1 MSASAPLETEI
12 RRRIALTG
20 PIAVAQYMTL
30 CLTHPQHGYYTT
42 HDPFGS
48 RGDFVTAPEI
58 SQMFGELIGLW
69 SAAAWRA
76 MDSPEKIRLVEL
88 GPGRGT
94 MMLDVLRAARVMPD
108 FRAAILLH
116 MIEISPALERL
127 QRARLG
133 ATDVPVSWHRS
144 IDEVPDEPLI
154 VLANE
159 FFDALPI
166 QQAVMCADG
175 WHERVV
181 KIGDDEKLHFGIDRD
196 PNPLL
201 DKLLPSG
208 VRASKI
214 GDIFEWRADQLAL
227 ELGRRVVGAR
237 GAALIVDYGHC
248 ESAIG
253 DTLQAVRG
261 HAFADPLAVPGAA
274 DLTAHVDFQAL
285 GQAAGGMGARVHGPL
300 TQAEFLRRLGIGQR
314 ASALKAA
321 GPPENAAIIDAA
333 LQRLTDE
340 EGTGMGRLI
349 KVMALSS
356 PGISALPGFEP

>member
-1 MSASAPLETEI
+1 
-12 RRRIALTG
+12 
-20 PIAVAQYMTL
+20 
-30 CLTHPQHGYYTT
+30 
-42 HDPFGS
+42 
-48 RGDFVTAPEI
+48 
-58 SQMFGELIGLW
+58 
-69 SAAAWRA
+69 
-76 MDSPEKIRLVEL
+76 
-88 GPGRGT
+88 
-94 MMLDVLRAARVMPD
+94 MLDVLRAARVMPD

-127 QRARLG
+127 QRAALI

-144 IDEVPDEPLI
+144 IDEIPDGPQI

-166 QQAVMCADG
+166 NQAVMCADG

-181 KIGDDEKLHFGIDRD
+181 KIGDDHQLHFGIDRD
-196 PNPLL
+196 PNPLI

-208 VRASKI
+208 VRAGKI

-227 ELGRRVVGAR
+227 ELGRRVVGAP
-237 GAALIVDYGHC
+237 GAGLIIDYGHC

-261 HAFADPLAVPGAA
+261 HEFADPLATPGGA

-285 GQAAGGMGARVHGPL
+285 AQAAGGMGARVHGPVS
-300 TQAEFLRRLGIGQR
+300 QGDFLRRLGIEQR

-321 GPPENAAIIDAA
+321 GPPEHAAAIDAG
-333 LQRLTDE
+333 LQRLTNE
-340 EGTGMGRLI
+340 ERTGMGRLM
-349 KVMALSS
+349 KAMALSS
-356 PGISALPGFEP
+356 PDISTLPGFEL

>member
-1 MSASAPLETEI
+1 
-12 RRRIALTG
+12 
-20 PIAVAQYMTL
+20 
-30 CLTHPQHGYYTT
+30 
-42 HDPFGS
+42 S
-48 RGDFVTAPEI
+48 RGDFITAPEI

-69 SAAAWRA
+69 AAAAWRA

-133 ATDVPVSWHRS
+133 ETEVRVSGHCS

-208 VRASKI
+208 
-214 GDIFEWRADQLAL
+214 
-227 ELGRRVVGAR
+227 
-237 GAALIVDYGHC
+237 
-248 ESAIG
+248 
-253 DTLQAVRG
+253 
-261 HAFADPLAVPGAA
+261 
-274 DLTAHVDFQAL
+274 
-285 GQAAGGMGARVHGPL
+285 
-300 TQAEFLRRLGIGQR
+300 
-314 ASALKAA
+314 
-321 GPPENAAIIDAA
+321 
-333 LQRLTDE
+333 
-340 EGTGMGRLI
+340 
-349 KVMALSS
+349 
-356 PGISALPGFEP
+356 